1 MEPSIFDTFENV
13 LNSDEAAA
21 IIAFAKEKGMKRS
34 TVMNPFR
41 PISAYRTSSNI
52 FMKQDE
58 FTPAV
63 KRLAAFV
70 AKKTGYPI
78 SNQQWQIVHYEPG
91 QQYKVHHDGIGR
103 MYTMFVYLN
112 TVGGGG
118 GETEFPNLDRKFKPV
133 LGEAVLW
140 KNYKVEKWMGLE
152 WMVRDKRARHAGLS
166 PKQGEKWGINVW
178 VTDDKYWKWDI
189 VEQVT
194 YYGLHL
200 LLIVCLGLVA
210 WNQFRSRSS

>member
-13 LNSDEAAA
+13 LTSEETAA

-34 TVMNPFR
+34 QVINLFR
-41 PISAYRTSSNI
+41 PISPYRTSSNI

-78 SNQQWQIVHYEPG
+78 DNQQWQIVHYEPG
-91 QQYKVHHDGIGR
+91 QQYKVHHDGIGH

-112 TVGGGG
+112 TVEGGG

-152 WMVRDKRARHAGLS
+152 WMVRDERAKHAGLP

-189 VEQVT
+189 VDQVT

-210 WNQFRSRSS
+210 WNQLNKVQM

>member
-112 TVGGGG
+112 TVEGGAGRRS
-118 GETEFPNLDRKFKPV
+118 FPTSIEN
-133 LGEAVLW
+133 
-140 KNYKVEKWMGLE
+140 
-152 WMVRDKRARHAGLS
+152 S
-166 PKQGEKWGINVW
+166 SQCWGRRCSGKI
-178 VTDDKYWKWDI
+178 T
-189 VEQVT
+189 
-194 YYGLHL
+194 
-200 LLIVCLGLVA
+200 
-210 WNQFRSRSS
+210 R